1 MNYRDDIE
9 KLNKELIIA
18 KLNDDKVMIEYYE
31 KVIKY
36 IKNNEADKIISPPY
50 KIFI

>member
-18 KLNDDKVMIEYYE
+18 KLNDDKIMIEYYE

-36 IKNNEADKIISPPY
+36 IKNNEAEKFLY
-50 KIFI
+50 ECFF